1 MRNQGRRWCAC
12 SLLILCTAPLAAQT
26 PTPANSASAAATNST
41 MATPAPAVVQ
51 PPDYVIGPDD
61 VLSIGFWR
69 DKELSADVFV
79 RPDGKISLPLL
90 NDIQAAGLTP
100 EQLRATVTE
109 AAARVME
116 DPTVMVMVKQINSR
130 KVYVVGQVSK
140 PGPYA
145 LPGPM
150 SVVQLLALAGGL
162 LEYADRENILVIR
175 AARQA
180 DGTPI
185 SQRVNYTDLM
195 KGKKLQQNF
204 ELKPGDTVMV
214 P

>member
-1 MRNQGRRWCAC
+1 MPRLARLWWLAA
-12 SLLILCTAPLAAQT
+12 SLLVLSVTSAPAQT
-26 PTPANSASAAATNST
+26 ATTGDSVNL
-41 MATPAPAVVQ
+41 MATPAVGVPVVV
-51 PPDYVIGPDD
+51 PPGYVIGPDD

-90 NDIQAAGLTP
+90 NDVQAAGLTP
-100 EQLRATVTE
+100 EQLRQRVTD
-109 AAARVME
+109 AASKVME

-130 KVYVVGQVSK
+130 KVYVIGQVAK

-150 SVVQLLALAGGL
+150 SVVQLLSLAGGL
-162 LEYADRENILVIR
+162 LEYADKENILVIR
-175 AARQA
+175 GERQA
-180 DGTPI
+180 DGKPI
-185 SQRVNYTDLM
+185 SQRVNYADLM
-195 KGKKLQQNF
+195 KGRRLQQNF